1 MPNFL
6 ASPNAHL
13 IVYATGLVLL
23 LAIGY
28 YVVAKVRE
36 SFSENGPGASDLMSS
51 FRESYSQGELTDEEY
66 RTIKATLAA
75 RLRQELKFG
84 VDEGCAIED
93 VDQVEDDAE
102 EAADNST
109 EQELGEHKLK
119 ERGHGG

>member
-6 ASPNAHL
+6 ASPNAQL
-13 IVYATGLVLL
+13 FVYATGLVML

-36 SFSENGPGASDLMSS
+36 SFSESGPGASDLMSS
-51 FRESYSQGELTDEEY
+51 FRESYSQGELSDEEY

-84 VDEGCAIED
+84 GDEGCAANE
-93 VDQVEDDAE
+93 VDQIGDDAE
-102 EAADNST
+102 QAAHKST
-109 EQELGEHKLK
+109 EHESGEHKLN
-119 ERGHGG
+119 ERGDGG